1 MPPYRLQVLQD
12 MRTRAKEEAEQA
24 FSDAI
29 KALEKEKVA
38 LKTLEEDLERRKQ
51 ERKQKVMAYLQ
62 EVMAKGAGIN
72 GMNMMSRFEQRLKD
86 EEAQVALEVE
96 RQKEV
101 VKVAERT
108 VEQKRREMAEAAK
121 ELKAIEKHRETWQK
135 QIRAERQAKEEL
147 TQEEIGNALFL
158 ARQRK

>member
-24 FSDAI
+24 FSDAL
-29 KALEKEKVA
+29 KALEKEKA
-38 LKTLEEDLERRKQ
+38 SLKKLEDDLERRKQ

-72 GMNMMSRFEQRLKD
+72 GLNMMGRFEERLKD
-86 EEAQVALEVE
+86 EEAQVALEIQ
-96 RQKEV
+96 RQQEAV
-101 VKVAERT
+101 RVAERL
-108 VEQKRREMAEAAK
+108 VEQRRRQMADAAM
-121 ELKAIEKHRETWQK
+121 ELKAIEKHKENWQK

-147 TQEEIGNALFL
+147 NQEEIGNTLFL
-158 ARQRK
+158 MRQRK

>member
-1 MPPYRLQVLQD
+1 MPPYRLQALMD
-12 MRTRAKEEAEQA
+12 MRARAKEEAEQA
-24 FSDAI
+24 FSNAI
-29 KALEKEKVA
+29 KELEKEKA
-38 LKTLEEDLERRKQ
+38 ELQRLEDDLERRKR

-72 GMNMMSRFEQRLKD
+72 GMNMMNRFEQRLKD
-86 EEAQVALEVE
+86 EEEQVALEVE

-121 ELKAIEKHRETWQK
+121 ELKAIEKHKETWQK
-135 QIRAERQAKEEL
+135 QIRYERQQKEEM
-147 TQEEIGNALFL
+147 TQEEIGSALFL